1 MRVDEIMSRSKRVF
15 NPLGDVWH
23 RILALRLSGRSK
35 SRLIWVFSSWLT
47 VLVLIYLIGS
57 LKLGQLR
64 DDISQSGTS
73 SAKLFASQVSL
84 PLLQRDMETLS
95 TILNTTTSRPDVI
108 YAAIIDH
115 KNNIMAY
122 TNPELIMPVN
132 KGSLAQTVDNVSFW
146 EGLSADQQEII
157 SFSTNVTYSR
167 TKIGEIYLAL
177 SAAEIGNWKNR
188 IGLIAVASFV
198 IFSLVGV
205 ASHFEV
211 TWRNLCKQK
220 HSTQQAPIPGIA
232 NMECPLCGSDKP
244 FSERAI
250 SHVNMDRLMFLQP
263 KNDEPFD
270 KHTLQSHGISLSEM
284 AERQDLG
291 WLKRQVIFRCTEIIR
306 KLAG

>member
-1 MRVDEIMSRSKRVF
+1 MQVSEIMSRSKRVF
-15 NPLGDVWH
+15 NALSDVWH
-23 RILALRLSGRSK
+23 RIIALRLSGGSK
-35 SRLIWVFSSWLT
+35 SRLIWVFFSWLT
-47 VLVLIYLIGS
+47 VLVFIYMIGNI
-57 LKLGQLR
+57 KLGQLR

-73 SAKLFASQVSL
+73 SAKLFAGRVSL
-84 PLLQRDMETLS
+84 PLLERDMETLS
-95 TILNTTTSRPDVI
+95 TILNNTTSRTDVL

-132 KGSLAQTVDNVSFW
+132 KGSLARTVDGVSFW
-146 EGLSADQQEII
+146 EGLSVDQQEIF

-177 SAAEIGNWKNR
+177 SAAEIGNWENR
-188 IGLIAVASFV
+188 IALIAVASFV

-205 ASHFEV
+205 APHFKG
-211 TWRNLCKQK
+211 TSRNVCSKK
-220 HSTQQAPIPGIA
+220 HSTQQVSISGVA
-232 NMECPLCGSDKP
+232 NMECPLCGADKP
-244 FSERAI
+244 FSDRAI
-250 SHVNMDRLMFLQP
+250 SQVNMDRLMFLQP
-263 KNDEPFD
+263 ENCEPFD
-270 KHTLQSHGISLSEM
+270 KHALQSQGISLSEM

>member
-1 MRVDEIMSRSKRVF
+1 MRVAEIMSRSKRVS
-15 NPLGDVWH
+15 NALTDVWY

-35 SRLIWVFSSWLT
+35 SRLIWVFSGWLT
-47 VLVLIYLIGS
+47 VLVLICLIGS
-57 LKLGQLR
+57 IKLGQLK

-73 SAKLFASQVSL
+73 LAKLFAGQVSL

-95 TILNTTTSRPDVI
+95 TILNNTTSRTDVL

-132 KGSLAQTVDNVSFW
+132 KGSLARMVDGVSFW
-146 EGLSADQQEII
+146 EGLSVDQQKII

-167 TKIGEIYLAL
+167 TKIGEVYLAL
-177 SAAEIGNWKNR
+177 SAAKIGNWKNR
-188 IGLIAVASFV
+188 IGLIAIASFV
-198 IFSLVGV
+198 IFSLVG
-205 ASHFEV
+205 AAPHFKR
-211 TWRNLCKQK
+211 TWRNLCSKK
-220 HSTQQAPIPGIA
+220 HPTQQVPIQGIA

-263 KNDEPFD
+263 KNGEPFD
-270 KHTLQSHGISLSEM
+270 KYTLQSHGISLSEM

-306 KLAG
+306 KVAG